1 MVDAWPCCTERWK
14 QGRVWGRAAADEI
27 GQVLKKMQRSLS
39 GGISKGCYL
48 EASQVSATLEETQM
62 RKQASG
68 TLRVLNLL
76 VSGTGA
82 WDEAPSPVPA
92 FSDS

>member
-1 MVDAWPCCTERWK
+1 MALLPTESWK

-27 GQVLKKMQRSLS
+27 GHILKKMQRSLS

-48 EASQVSATLEETQM
+48 EASPVSATLEEMQM

-68 TLRVLNLL
+68 TL
-76 VSGTGA
+76 GFG
-82 WDEAPSPVPA
+82 
-92 FSDS
+92 F